1 MLRGWFVLVKVKAK
15 LFLDNDR
22 EDVLYLDVPKEKCN
36 REEFARYIKNC
47 LLAQYVDEIK
57 FDYQVLG
64 ETSR

>member
-1 MLRGWFVLVKVKAK
+1 MIKVKAK

-22 EDVLYLDVPKEKCN
+22 EDVLYLDVPQDKCN
-36 REEFARYIKNC
+36 REDFSEYIKHC
-47 LLAQYVDEIK
+47 LLAQYGDKIK